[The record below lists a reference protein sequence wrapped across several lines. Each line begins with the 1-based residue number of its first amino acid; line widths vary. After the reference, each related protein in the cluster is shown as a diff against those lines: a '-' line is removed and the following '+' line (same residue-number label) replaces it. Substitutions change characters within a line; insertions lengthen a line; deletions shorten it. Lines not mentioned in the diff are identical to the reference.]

1 MAETLVEKDLAKERL
16 EQYLATH
23 DIKVAKT
30 FEELLGP
37 ETGQTQE
44 EIQAEVDEF
53 TRMREEWRA
62 EIKSESHTI
71 GRPIRTA
78 DAWVAASR

>member
-1 MAETLVEKDLAKERL
+1 MAETSFEKNLAKERL

-37 ETGQTQE
+37 DTEQTQE
-44 EIQAEVDEF
+44 KIHAEVDEF
-53 TRMREEWRA
+53 LRMREECVRKILTGGLNSGGRA
-62 EIKSESHTI
+62 NVRRS
-71 GRPIRTA
+71 A
-78 DAWVAASR
+78 CDA

>member
-1 MAETLVEKDLAKERL
+1 MAETIVEKDLAKERL
-16 EQYLATH
+16 EKYLATH
-23 DIKVAKT
+23 HIKVTKN

-53 TRMREEWRA
+53 LRMREEWRK
-62 EIKSESHTI
+62 EDSDRSL
-71 GRPIRTA
+71 
-78 DAWVAASR
+78 D